1 VRPVERIAD
10 ANDPRVA
17 AYLGI
22 RERDLVGHGRHF
34 IAEGEIV
41 LGALVGSRFAI
52 ESVFLLDT
60 RLPRLA
66 PLLEALPHAVPVYTA
81 PRAIMDQVVGFPIHR
96 GVLAVGRRG
105 AETSPAELLAG
116 LGPRALVVG
125 LVGLVNHDNVG
136 GVFRNAAAFAADAV
150 LLDGTTCD
158 PLYRKAIRV
167 SAGAGLLVPFARASS
182 AGALVDALDAA
193 GYESVALS
201 PSGRETLREIPFG
214 DRTALLVGAEGR
226 GLPAD
231 ILARTRS
238 ARVPMAPGCDSLNVA
253 TASGIALYEARQTGG
268 RLPWIRA
275 K

>member
-1 VRPVERIAD
+1 VRSVERIAD

-22 RERDLVGHGRHF
+22 RERDLVGHGGRF

-41 LGALVGSRFAI
+41 LGALVRSRFAI

-66 PLLEALPHAVPVYTA
+66 PLLEELPDAVPVYTA
-81 PRAIMDQVVGFPIHR
+81 ERAIMDRVVGFPIHR
-96 GVLAVGRRG
+96 GVLAVGQRG
-105 AETSPAELLAG
+105 ADSSPADLLAG
-116 LGPRALVVG
+116 LGPRSLVVG
-125 LVGLVNHDNVG
+125 LVGLANHDNVG

-167 SAGAGLLVPFARASS
+167 SAGASLLVPLARAGSP
-182 AGALVDALDAA
+182 GALVDALDAA

-201 PSGRETLREIPFG
+201 PSGCETLREIAFG
-214 DRTALLVGAEGR
+214 DRTALLFGAEGH
-226 GLPAD
+226 GLPGD
-231 ILARTRS
+231 ILARARS
-238 ARVPMAPGCDSLNVA
+238 VRVPMAPGCDSLNVA
-253 TASGIALYEARQTGG
+253 TASGIALYEARLAGG
-268 RLPWIRA
+268 RLP
-275 K
+275 